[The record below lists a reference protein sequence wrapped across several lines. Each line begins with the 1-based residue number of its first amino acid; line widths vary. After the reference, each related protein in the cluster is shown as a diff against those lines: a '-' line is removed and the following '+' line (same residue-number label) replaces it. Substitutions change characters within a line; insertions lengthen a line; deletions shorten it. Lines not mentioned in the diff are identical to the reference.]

1 MSRIQP
7 IYSDRVR
14 YKLSHNPTGT
24 QTVQE
29 PSGWKEDDNE
39 FVRNKTFHGI
49 FPQMTNNLSFFNT
62 GAQFIEKIWNDYG
75 VNADLILIKEER
87 NPSTDIWETAYS
99 GFLDMLTYSKENKGV
114 SVKFISSGLLR
125 VIKARENE
133 KIEIDRTDTL
143 KGLTIPYLNPKLV
156 NLNGRDIHLNS
167 LLETKAEDSASF
179 VFRMN
184 FSSTN
189 KRFGTLGV
197 PASITYASDTLVDPV
212 PKDISFKKGNPGD
225 PVEASA
231 DAAQIFYGVAD
242 RDRTLTIKIKVSFNV
257 SEHKIDDLENASM
270 HLALATYG
278 TGTDYLLV
286 DRVNLTS
293 SLINNSSVILDTVFI
308 DIVKTVQ
315 VLEGQSL
322 SLQWYGEANFGSQ
335 IGGDGDMDVDFT
347 NIDARIEIDEDST
360 FDATVSSVHLPF
372 EVFDRYLELFTNQK
386 GLLRSNALG
395 RTDIDYLE
403 DGAPSRIGMAHGFWI
418 RGFSKDDVAEINEEN
433 RYKSMTMSF
442 KDLYSS
448 YFSVWN
454 LGAGIETIG
463 FKEIFRV
470 EELEYFYN
478 RNVLI
483 RLGKVVNG
491 EFVYVRVSNVKRTVD
506 SKVFNSGLDIGY
518 SKGGDYEEAVGL
530 DEYNTRTTFTTI
542 IDKIEEKYTEVSKL
556 RADSYGMEFCRR
568 FPRQN
573 YATEDTKYDSST
585 WLIDMKKGTG
595 SILEQRL
602 WNDDFSQAPTGVF
615 SPSTAT
621 NLRLSPFNILLRH
634 GWVIAAG
641 LTKYPL
647 DYIRYGSS
655 VANSAMKTKLDVSK
669 YPDIG
674 GTEYAENGN
683 IQGNK
688 LEKART
694 DGMVIEFDY
703 EVDYDLLQS
712 IQGKAVI
719 LGKEI
724 PNLYGLVEFKNEDGL
739 IEQGYIEKVSPNLA
753 GKWTLKKYNS

>member
-1 MSRIQP
+1 MSRIQV
-7 IYSDRVR
+7 IYTDRVR

-29 PSGWKEDDNE
+29 PRGWKEDDNE

-62 GAQFIEKIWNDYG
+62 GAEFIEKIWDDYG

-87 NPSTDIWETAYS
+87 NPTTDIWETSYS

-114 SVKFISSGLLR
+114 SIKFISSGLLR

-143 KGLTIPYLNPKLV
+143 KGLTIPYLEPNRV
-156 NLNGRDIHLNS
+156 NLNGRDIHLAS
-167 LLETKAEDSASF
+167 LLETKLDESSSF
-179 VFRMN
+179 VFRAN

-189 KRFGTLGV
+189 RRFGSLGV
-197 PASITYASDTLVDPV
+197 PAAITYASDVLVNGI
-212 PKDISFKKGNPGD
+212 PKDVSFKTGNPGD
-225 PVEASA
+225 PLEASA
-231 DAAQIFYGVAD
+231 NVEQIFYGIAD
-242 RDRTLTIKIKVSFNV
+242 RDRTLTVKIKVSFNL
-257 SEHKIDDLENASM
+257 SEHKIDDLSNASM
-270 HLALATYG
+270 YLRLATYG
-278 TGTDYLLV
+278 TGTEYLFV
-286 DRVNLTS
+286 KRENLTS
-293 SLINNSSVILDTVFI
+293 SLISNSSVIQDTVFI
-308 DIVKTVQ
+308 NITRTIQ
-315 VLEGQSL
+315 ILEGQSL
-322 SLQWYGEANFGSQ
+322 SLQWYGEANFGSA

-347 NIDARIEIDEDST
+347 NIDARIQIDEDST
-360 FDATVSSVHLPF
+360 FNPTVSNVHLPF
-372 EVFDRYLELFTNQK
+372 EVFERYLELFTNQK
-386 GLLRSNALG
+386 GLLRSNVLG
-395 RTDIDYLE
+395 RTDIDYPQ
-403 DGAPSRIGMAHGFWI
+403 DGAVSRIGMAHGFWI

-442 KDLYSS
+442 KDMYSS

-491 EFVYVRVSNVKRTVD
+491 EFVYVKVSNEKRSVD
-506 SKVFNSGLDIGY
+506 KEVFNSGLEIGY

-530 DEYNTRTTFTTI
+530 DEYNTKSTFTTI
-542 IDKIEEKYTEVSKL
+542 IDKVEEIYTEVSKL

-568 FPRQN
+568 FPREN
-573 YATEDTKYDSST
+573 HATEDTKYDSST
-585 WLIDMKKGTG
+585 WLIDMKKGSGT
-595 SILEQRL
+595 ILNQRL
-602 WNDDFSQAPTGVF
+602 WADDFSQAPTGVF
-615 SPSTAT
+615 SPQTAH

-641 LTKYPL
+641 LIKYPL
-647 DYIRYGSS
+647 NYIRYGSS
-655 VANSAMKTKLDVSK
+655 VSNSGMKTKLDVSK

-683 IQGNK
+683 IQGDK
-688 LEKART
+688 LETART
-694 DGMVIEFDY
+694 NGMIIEFDY
-703 EVDYDLLQS
+703 EVDYNLLQD
-712 IQGKAVI
+712 IQGKTVI

-724 PNLYGLVEFKNEDGL
+724 PNFYGLVEFKNEEGL
-739 IEQGYIEKVSPNLA
+739 IEQGYIQKVSPNGA